1 MKAPCHRLCIACY
14 LMIQLID
21 IIGHEIFL
29 LADLIVLLLMDH
41 NFQWFENL
49 QQAVRVLVH
58 GIPHLLMIHLGILV
72 VVQHFL
78 DHL

>member
-58 GIPHLLMIHLGILV
+58 
-72 VVQHFL
+72 
-78 DHL
+78 

>member
-1 MKAPCHRLCIACY
+1 
-14 LMIQLID
+14 MIQLID
-21 IIGHEIFL
+21 MIGHEIFL

-58 GIPHLLMIHLGILV
+58 
-72 VVQHFL
+72 
-78 DHL
+78 